1 MFTSKIT
8 FVVPAYNV
16 ADYIEECLQSIVDQ
30 TNENWNLI
38 IVNDGS
44 TDGQTGLI
52 CEKFAKAYPQKIKY
66 IYQKNQGL
74 GAARN
79 KGMQFV
85 ETPYVDF
92 LDSDD
97 WLPPNYV
104 QRFYEEIERIG
115 VQSVDMIF
123 TLPVIYDNLEKRCYD
138 WYDKA
143 LLLSI
148 FKEQTI
154 VSPRINKKLYE
165 LEVNACRKIYS
176 TTFLGNLDFQF
187 PEGVKWE
194 DVYPHF
200 YLLSKADYCLGITDI
215 GFYYRINTSGQITKS
230 TGRGRLDM
238 VKVFAQTFNYLITNS
253 AEEDIIFCAM
263 NTLVSFSFWSID
275 VANMDVR
282 KELVDKLSILYRALP
297 DKYIELFKNRCNS
310 KNQKL
315 FIFCMRKPFLR
326 KLFYDYYHMKKMS
339 SAVERIRKLCRR

>member
-1 MFTSKIT
+1 MTSKIT

-16 ADYIEECLQSIVDQ
+16 ALYIDKCLQSIIEQ
-30 TNENWNLI
+30 TNNCWNLI

-44 TDGQTGLI
+44 TDGETEVI
-52 CEKFAKAYPQKIKY
+52 CKKYADEYPEKIKY
-66 IYQKNQGL
+66 IYQTNKGL

-79 KGMQFV
+79 TGMQFV
-85 ETPYVDF
+85 KTPYVDF

-104 QRFYEEIERIG
+104 QRFYEELHRIG
-115 VQSVDMIF
+115 TQKIDMIF
-123 TLPVIYDNLEKRCYD
+123 TLPIIYDNLEKQCYD

-148 FKEQTI
+148 FNEQSV
-154 VSPRINKKLYE
+154 VSPRVNKKMYQ

-176 TTFLGNLDFQF
+176 MEFLENLDFHF

-200 YLLSKADYCLGITDI
+200 YLLSKADYCLGILDI

-238 VKVFAQTFNYLITNS
+238 IKVFAQTFNYLIHNAS
-253 AEEDIIFCAM
+253 EDDIVYCAM
-263 NTLVSFSFWSID
+263 NTLISFSLWSID
-275 VANMDVR
+275 VADIETR
-282 KELVDKLSILYRALP
+282 KELVDKLSELYQALP
-297 DKYIELFKNRCNS
+297 DKYIKIYNSRCNV
-310 KNQKL
+310 KKQKL
-315 FIFCMRKPFLR
+315 YVYCMRKTLLR
-326 KLFYDYYHMKKMS
+326 KLFYDYYYKKKITNLAGRMRN
-339 SAVERIRKLCRR
+339 VCKR